1 MSNKRAIR
9 TDTLNH
15 RAFIKIED
23 EELNKVLHPHNY
35 YNESRH
41 TMIKLMDTNRYQANQ
56 ISVEYNG
63 ETETILNLTNRF
75 YGLSNTYDLM
85 KNYPNFIHHQV
96 TAFQNWVWE
105 EYIYSQVKSSAMLS
119 LFKDTLQLTKDF
131 EATRYDE
138 NGNSN
143 SWDIQRTLQEPLT
156 EKYSEISE
164 AIYNEWATIRENTKP
179 SLGLGGLV
187 KHCLIYSQP
196 EVHYNRFYG
205 EETDED
211 LIEKMKDYFT
221 IDFEV
226 NEMTTEKQTEYITYV
241 ADYEPV
247 LFIRMAQW
255 MQFFADNPSIE
266 LVAHI
271 TTSAYKSH
279 DAFYQCNMNEVANAN
294 GNKRF
299 FMPLR
304 LRIDAPTIDE
314 AIDNFSVV
322 VKEWLNIGVIALKAS
337 QEYNNTWE
345 LNAAKSNESMKT
357 ALNAFL
363 KEKYANTGARDCVLN
378 LIAVQHGFSTG
389 GSISFIQ
396 ETIEYHDFNRGN
408 DVTYYISHIGTLG
421 DGIIDLSEIGI
432 TEADINQL
440 SRMWNKKQDDVLR
453 SHQYGQQRLIDQM
466 TSHQNEFNKK
476 KESTRS
482 RFMELINP

>member
-143 SWDIQRTLQEPLT
+143 SWDIQRTLQVPLT

-226 NEMTTEKQTEYITYV
+226 NELTTENQTEYLTYF

-247 LFIRMAQW
+247 LFIRLAQW

-266 LVAHI
+266 LVAHT

-279 DAFYQCNMNEVANAN
+279 DAFYRCNMNEVANAN

-345 LNAAKSNESMKT
+345 LNAAKSNESLKT
-357 ALNAFL
+357 TLNEFL
-363 KEKYANTGARDCVLN
+363 KEKYENTGTKDCVLN
-378 LIAVQHGFSTG
+378 LIAIQQGFGQSTNV
-389 GSISFIQ
+389 SFLN
-396 ETIEYHDFNRGN
+396 ETLQSHDFNRGT
-408 DVTYYISHIGTLG
+408 DVTFYINHIGTLG

-432 TEADINQL
+432 SESDRNEL
-440 SRMWNKKQDDVLR
+440 SRMWNKKESDVLQ
-453 SHQYGQQRLIDQM
+453 SHNWTMQRLIQQM
-466 TSHQNEFNKK
+466 TDAQNTFNENKGQRR
-476 KESTRS
+476 ERL
-482 RFMELINP
+482 MEMLQQ